1 MIIPVFT
8 KNIESKHRTK
18 IYNSADEIPVLD
30 WNAVVQNKNIYATI
44 PYLAAM
50 EKSLGS
56 ELGFR
61 YLLFYNHNSTPYAVA
76 IIQCLNFIDRGLS
89 DKQEVCRIRNAI
101 KRKLLTTK
109 GIRLMTCGTPFASGE
124 NGFIH
129 TDGISPEEA
138 YRDLAKALLGLQR
151 QEKKI
156 ASTPVILFKELI
168 PHNFPS
174 GNSLI
179 ENGFSEF
186 EIDVNMIMK
195 IPSNWKSLNDYLN
208 AMVTKFRTKA
218 KTALRK
224 SEDITIQNLS
234 LEEIEFHKNKIESL
248 YLQVLNKSQFQFG
261 ALHAESFVNLKRNL
275 EEDFIIKGYFLGNTM
290 VGFSSS
296 FLFNSILD
304 ANYVGIN
311 YEFNQEYAIYQRM
324 LYDYVEL
331 AIEKRCSELRFGRT
345 AEEIKSSVGAIPVPM
360 KLFVRHKN
368 PIANRILKAIVS
380 TIKPSQYELRK
391 PFKQIDK

>member
-1 MIIPVFT
+1 
-8 KNIESKHRTK
+8 
-18 IYNSADEIPVLD
+18 
-30 WNAVVQNKNIYATI
+30 
-44 PYLAAM
+44 
-50 EKSLGS
+50 
-56 ELGFR
+56 
-61 YLLFYNHNSTPYAVA
+61 
-76 IIQCLNFIDRGLS
+76 
-89 DKQEVCRIRNAI
+89 
-101 KRKLLTTK
+101 
-109 GIRLMTCGTPFASGE
+109 
-124 NGFIH
+124 
-129 TDGISPEEA
+129 
-138 YRDLAKALLGLQR
+138 
-151 QEKKI
+151 
-156 ASTPVILFKELI
+156 
-168 PHNFPS
+168 
-174 GNSLI
+174 
-179 ENGFSEF
+179 
-186 EIDVNMIMK
+186 
-195 IPSNWKSLNDYLN
+195 
-208 AMVTKFRTKA
+208 MVTKFRTKA